1 MLLTNPIVTHIEG
14 FYSTFRIPPLPWRGG
29 TGTHF
34 RNSKWKAV
42 LSFGPFFLDF
52 GPDQD
57 FIHEICPDLHKKF
70 RIWRKMDEWK
80 LVFFIMN
87 STMK

>member
-52 GPDQD
+52 CTNPDFFREIGP
-57 FIHEICPDLHKKF
+57 EMVRICIKSLYFTKNELIK
-70 RIWRKMDEWK
+70 
-80 LVFFIMN
+80 N
-87 STMK
+87 